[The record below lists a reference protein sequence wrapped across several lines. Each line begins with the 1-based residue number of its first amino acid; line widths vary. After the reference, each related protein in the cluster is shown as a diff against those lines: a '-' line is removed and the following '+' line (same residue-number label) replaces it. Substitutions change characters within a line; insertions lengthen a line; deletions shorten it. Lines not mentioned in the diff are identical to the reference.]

1 MSKVPILIENIYIS
15 NHRVEKWSCKVGSGR
30 VLWVWVV
37 YMGGQTSGD
46 VTDAGRT
53 TTMGGRATELFIR
66 ETLSFIINGH
76 RTVNTKESKV
86 RHGAQQCKDKAYL
99 L

>member
-1 MSKVPILIENIYIS
+1 MGDMRFQKIFGLYCVEH
-15 NHRVEKWSCKVGSGR
+15 HRVEKWSCKVGSGR

-53 TTMGGRATELFIR
+53 TTMGGNASH
-66 ETLSFIINGH
+66 SFSSGK
-76 RTVNTKESKV
+76 R
-86 RHGAQQCKDKAYL
+86 
-99 L
+99 